1 MGHYDKFLEEK
12 NGNRIDDAITKLGDA
27 VDGVIRPKYRIGN
40 KVIIDGCHDLVGVI
54 TAVTWRNEDVINYEV
69 SWVCGGKAE
78 SAIIE
83 GWRLSGAT

>member
-27 VDGVIRPKYRIGN
+27 VDGVI
-40 KVIIDGCHDLVGVI
+40 
-54 TAVTWRNEDVINYEV
+54 NEDVINYEV

-83 GWRLSGAT
+83 GWRLSGAI